1 MKIIAGPLHFLHIKK
16 AKSRMIRGFIRK
28 ELKTEKFSH
37 FYFSLIHMEEY
48 KEELERQAKEQIGR
62 AHV

>member
-16 AKSRMIRGFIRK
+16 AKSRMIRGVICK

-37 FYFSLIHMEEY
+37 FYFSLIHMEQY
-48 KEELERQAKEQIGR
+48 KERLKLNIKL
-62 AHV
+62 

>member
-1 MKIIAGPLHFLHIKK
+1 MKIIAGPLQFLHIKK

-37 FYFSLIHMEEY
+37 FYFSLIHMEQY
-48 KEELERQAKEQIGR
+48 KERLKLNIKL
-62 AHV
+62 

>member
-37 FYFSLIHMEEY
+37 FYFSLIHNPFIPPTFVFLDLFRY
-48 KEELERQAKEQIGR
+48 L
-62 AHV
+62 